1 MNAAATNGAGSST
14 DPYGSA
20 FASNALAA
28 YFAMPT
34 WARANAPQDVLEAQE
49 ASTQVLGNTQSWNAY
64 ADVLSRT
71 PIQKSME
78 PWSHIGLAAQT
89 VPNAG
94 MLLHQGALPIGMRS
108 ALATPNSAAW
118 LGGGTPT
125 TGAFTRPP
133 AMLAPNLAAAFAN
146 AAAAAASE
154 SSAAR
159 WKS

>member
-78 PWSHIGLAAQT
+78 PWSHIGLAA
-89 VPNAG
+89 PASG
-94 MLLHQGALPIGMRS
+94 
-108 ALATPNSAAW
+108 SAASVSRV
-118 LGGGTPT
+118 
-125 TGAFTRPP
+125 F
-133 AMLAPNLAAAFAN
+133 LASVFAG
-146 AAAAAASE
+146 
-154 SSAAR
+154 
-159 WKS
+159 